1 MFAFLRGSLTWISSL
16 RPFGL
21 VASLRPFGLVASLKI
36 DFHNPSKHLVQQQ
49 VRMSFATNIFSD
61 LSASYPNWDALRMYL
76 MSAEGGKLRVM
87 SSDTDDLAIIRYT
100 KGVSDFSKSHV
111 RWFRSVVW
119 NKVTNAPVAVAPVK
133 AEKGNAEPCVTLRV
147 SDFVD
152 GTMINAFRTEQ
163 GVRLAT
169 RTSLDAKGTFYST
182 RSFAELFGD
191 AFRPLGGWQVFLE
204 SVLKVGQ
211 FVSFVLQHPEH
222 MTVLSIAQP
231 RVYVAYFGSINAEE
245 ATMTS
250 LPSEWPERLAAF
262 APQVYEEGAIF
273 EAHGDSYKM
282 MREQKLGY
290 SWQGLVFQEVDGS
303 RRWRIRNP
311 AYTAVRSLRGS
322 ESNPMERFL
331 RLRNEGTVK
340 KYLEHFRDE
349 SNQMWEFEKTLRERT
364 GELYTAY
371 TDMNKLKTKT
381 MKQLPYCLRPH
392 VYALHG
398 LYLSSLPK
406 DGTRAAPDAVKPVL
420 KETVVGYVNRLA
432 LEEQLKLL
440 QGDRV
445 PLSAASLSAAAVV
458 AAVAVAAVAPEA
470 EAEVAV
476 VE

>member
-1 MFAFLRGSLTWISSL
+1 
-16 RPFGL
+16 
-21 VASLRPFGLVASLKI
+21 
-36 DFHNPSKHLVQQQ
+36 
-49 VRMSFATNIFSD
+49 MSFATNIFSD

-87 SSDTDDLAIIRYT
+87 TSDTDDLAVIRYT
-100 KGVSDFSKSHV
+100 KGVSDFSKPHV

-119 NKVTNAPVAVAPVK
+119 NKATNAPVCVGPVK

-169 RTSLDAKGTFYST
+169 RTSLDAKGTFYSN

-191 AFRPLGGWQVFLE
+191 AFRALGGWQAFLE
-204 SVLKVGQ
+204 SVLEVGQ
-211 FVSFVLQHPEH
+211 FASFVLQHPEH
-222 MTVLSIAQP
+222 KTVLSIAQP
-231 RVYVAYFGSINAEE
+231 RVYVAYTGVVAGEE
-245 ATMTS
+245 VSMTS
-250 LPSEWPERLAAF
+250 LPSEWNDRLAAY
-262 APQVYEEGAIF
+262 APQMYAEDCIF
-273 EAHGDSYKM
+273 ETHGDSYQM
-282 MREQKLGY
+282 MRAQKLGY
-290 SWQGLVFQEVDGS
+290 SWQGLVFQEMDGS

-311 AYTAVRSLRGS
+311 AYTAVRALRGS
-322 ESNPMERFL
+322 ESNAMERFL

-349 SNQMWEFEKTLRERT
+349 SNQMWAFEKTLRERT

-371 TDMNKLKTKT
+371 TEMNKLKTKT

-398 LYLSSLPK
+398 LYLASLPK

-432 LEEQLKLL
+432 LDEQLKLL

-445 PLSAASLSAAAVV
+445 PLAVAPQEQEPVAAVV
-458 AAVAVAAVAPEA
+458 PEGQ
-470 EAEVAV
+470 EPLPQGQVL